1 LPFIELIHKIGEA
14 MEHNGAVSTV
24 LVVDDE
30 PDVRK
35 LVAAI
40 IGGLGHHVLTAD
52 TGEHALALQDHLTS
66 KIDLLVADVVAPGM
80 SGPLLAQRLTARQ
93 PDLKV
98 LYISGYD
105 QSHVVQ
111 TYVLGR
117 GYRLLSKPFSAA
129 QLMESVKMLL
139 DGAPKSSAA
148 GG

>member
-1 LPFIELIHKIGEA
+1 MVDVGRVP
-14 MEHNGAVSTV
+14 TV

-40 IGGLGHHVLTAD
+40 IGSLGHTVLTAD
-52 TGEHALALQDHLTS
+52 SGEHALALQDRQMAR
-66 KIDLLVADVVAPGM
+66 IDLLVADVVAPGM
-80 SGPLLAQRLTARQ
+80 SGPLLAERLTARQ

-105 QSHVVQ
+105 HSHVVQ

-117 GYRLLSKPFSAA
+117 GCQLLSKPFSAA
-129 QLMESVKMLL
+129 QLLDAVNGLL
-139 DGAPKSSAA
+139 AAPKSNAVGA
-148 GG
+148 QVLG

>member
-1 LPFIELIHKIGEA
+1 
-14 MEHNGAVSTV
+14 MQDNGRVSTV

-40 IGGLGHHVLTAD
+40 IGGLGHNVLTAD
-52 TGEHALALQDHLTS
+52 SGEHALALQDHLTGR
-66 KIDLLVADVVAPGM
+66 IDLLVADVVSPGM
-80 SGPLLAQRLTARQ
+80 SGPLLAERLTAQQ

-98 LYISGYD
+98 LYMSGYD
-105 QSHVVQ
+105 HSHVVQ

-117 GYRLLSKPFSAA
+117 GYHLLSKPFTAG
-129 QLMESVKMLL
+129 QLMDAVRALL
-139 DGAPKSSAA
+139 AGAPKLSAA